1 MKITKLLQ
9 NASFLVAAAG
19 LAALVPAGSPSLAQ
33 PESATADAAVV
44 LDQSEAVAKD
54 AEIYAATYNVSF
66 DEAVRR
72 MLLMHQD
79 AAEILAVEG
88 EDGADFAGSYFDNQS
103 SEFGLV
109 VRTKK
114 AQKQARK
121 LTRKADQQATKLLD
135 KTLRAQRREQRKAA
149 RALVKLSNEKVER
162 AEDIMASDLSA
173 PVKYKT
179 SVAFSL
185 AELEA
190 DLAGTLA
197 ALKAVKGFQVAYV
210 DEKQGQIV
218 ILVDDSSTDA
228 ATKVARQGLKA
239 PFRVELRPGGFKGVA
254 FRGGQV
260 PSTPSYPR
268 YCMTAFGARHNS
280 AVTSTGAAQTGVV
293 TARHCDTSEIIS
305 LKDPANGVVYPMI
318 KGAFFDDRGSG
329 ASRADL
335 RFLYHGTRV
344 ASSQFY
350 FDSSGAVRTVTGT
363 RSRSST
369 TVRNG
374 ATNGSFICHL
384 GQASLGSAT
393 YVQSCGEVI
402 STTTAQNFN
411 TSGDLTWA
419 TTGGYFVMVQNTQ
432 SGAGTAYSS
441 GAGTLKCYQGDS
453 GGPWFANTIA
463 YGVMSSCSWHG
474 AANTIAAESVFTST
488 DYFSQLGV
496 TILVN

>member
-1 MKITKLLQ
+1 MKRPKLLQ
-9 NASFLVAAAG
+9 TASFLIAAAG
-19 LAALVPAGSPSLAQ
+19 LAAVLPASSPSFAQ
-33 PESATADAAVV
+33 TEASAEAPVV
-44 LDQSEAVAKD
+44 LEQSEAVAKD
-54 AEIYAATYNVSF
+54 AEIYAATFNVSF

-79 AAEILAVEG
+79 PAEIVAVEG
-88 EDGADFAGSYFDNQS
+88 EDGADFAGSYFDNRA

-114 AQKQARK
+114 AQKQARR
-121 LTRKADQQATKLLD
+121 LTRKADQQATRLLD
-135 KTLRAQRREQRKAA
+135 KTLRAQRREERKAVRAVA
-149 RALVKLSNEKVER
+149 RLSNEKVER
-162 AEDIMASDLSA
+162 AEDIMASDITA

-179 SVAFSL
+179 GVTFSL

-190 DLAGTLA
+190 DLAGTLT

-210 DEKQGQIV
+210 DEIQGQIV
-218 ILVDDSSTDA
+218 ILVDDSTTEP

-254 FRGGQV
+254 FRGGQTTQ
-260 PSTPSYPR
+260 TPSYPR

-293 TARHCDTSEIIS
+293 TAKHCDTTEIIS
-305 LKDPANGVVYPMI
+305 LKDPANGVVYPLV
-318 KGAFFDDRGSG
+318 KGAIFDDRGG
-329 ASRADL
+329 GQHADL
-335 RFLYHGTRV
+335 RFLYHGTRL

-350 FDSSGAVRTVTGT
+350 FDNSGSVRTVTGT

-369 TVRNG
+369 TVRSS

-384 GQASLGSAT
+384 GQASLGSAS
-393 YVQSCGEVI
+393 YAQSCGEVV
-402 STTTAQNFN
+402 SVTAAQNFDA
-411 TSGDLTWA
+411 SGNLSFA
-419 TTGGYFVMVQNTQ
+419 ETGGYFVMVRNTQ
-432 SGAGTAYSS
+432 SGAGTTHST
-441 GAGTLKCYQGDS
+441 GAGTLRCYQGDS

-463 YGVMSSCSWHG
+463 YGVMSACSWTDVVNG
-474 AANTIAAESVFTST
+474 TSAESVFTST
-488 DYFSQLGV
+488 DYFGQLGV